1 MTTARVAVVGSCN
14 IDLVARCAALPRP
27 GETVLARS
35 FTTIV
40 GGKGAN
46 QAIAAGRAGARC
58 AIVGA
63 VGDDAY
69 GEQIRSTLRE
79 ANVDVGGL
87 RTVAGPSGTALIFV
101 DDAGE
106 NSIVVVSGANST
118 LTTLGEDDRRIIDEA
133 DALLF
138 QLEIPIEIIVAAATR
153 AHGLRVLNAAPARPL
168 PNELLDVID
177 LLVVN
182 EAEGTAIVPASR
194 AGEDLRA
201 ALLRLVPRVAITIGA
216 DGVLYADRDGAHLEV
231 AAPKVTAV
239 DTTGAGD
246 TFTGLLATA
255 LAERR
260 PTREALELACAA
272 ASLCVETAGASTS
285 IPSRPAIDARWA
297 ATYGPSAVPNAG

>member
-14 IDLVARCAALPRP
+14 IDLVARVATLPRP

-35 FTTIV
+35 FATIV

-69 GEQIRSTLRE
+69 ADAIRAALRE
-79 ANVDVGGL
+79 ASVDVGGL
-87 RTVAGPSGTALIFV
+87 RTVASPSGTALIFV

-106 NSIVVVSGANST
+106 NSIVVVSGANGT
-118 LTTLGEDDRRIIDEA
+118 LTTLAEGDRRTVDEA

-138 QLEIPIEIIVAAATR
+138 QLEVPIEIVIAAATR

-168 PNELLDVID
+168 PRELLDVID

-182 EAEGTAIVPASR
+182 EAEAAAIVPASR
-194 AGEDLRA
+194 PGEDLRA

-216 DGVLYADRDGAHLEV
+216 DGVLYADRDGANFEV

-239 DTTGAGD
+239 DSTGAGD
-246 TFTGLLATA
+246 TFTGVLATA

-285 IPSRPAIDARWA
+285 IPSRRETDARWA
-297 ATYGPSAVPNAG
+297 ATYSASAVSDAR

>member
-1 MTTARVAVVGSCN
+1 VTTARVAVVGSCN

-69 GEQIRSTLRE
+69 GEEIRSTLRE

-138 QLEIPIEIIVAAATR
+138 QLEIPIEIVVAAATR

>member
-1 MTTARVAVVGSCN
+1 VTPARVAVVGSCN

-46 QAIAAGRAGARC
+46 QAIAAGRAGART

-69 GEQIRSTLRE
+69 GDQIRATLRD
-79 ANVDVGGL
+79 AGVDVRGL
-87 RTVAGPSGTALIFV
+87 RAVAGPSGTALIFV

-106 NSIVVVSGANST
+106 NSIVVVSGANGT
-118 LTTLGEDDRRIIDEA
+118 LTTLNATDLAIVDDA

-138 QLEIPIEIIVAAATR
+138 QLEIPIEIIRAAASR
-153 AHGLRVLNAAPARPL
+153 SKGLRVLNAAPARPL
-168 PNELLDVID
+168 SRELLADID

-182 EAEGTAIVPASR
+182 ETEARILAA
-194 AGEDLRA
+194 AGAGADV
-201 ALLRLVPRVAITIGA
+201 LLSGLLSLVPRVAMTLGA
-216 DGVLYADRDGAHLEV
+216 KGVRYADREGARYLV
-231 AAPKVTAV
+231 ATPKVTAV
-239 DTTGAGD
+239 DTTAAGD
-246 TFTGLLATA
+246 TFTGVLATA

-260 PTREALELACAA
+260 STREALELACAA

-285 IPSRPAIDARWA
+285 IPTRPAIDARWA
-297 ATYGPSAVPNAG
+297 ATYGPSAVPNTR

>member
-1 MTTARVAVVGSCN
+1 VTTARVAVVGSCN

-69 GEQIRSTLRE
+69 GEEIRSTLRE

-297 ATYGPSAVPNAG
+297 ATYGPRAVSNAR

>member
-297 ATYGPSAVPNAG
+297 ATYGPRAVSNAR

>member
-1 MTTARVAVVGSCN
+1 VTTARVTVIGSCN
-14 IDLVARCAALPRP
+14 IDLVARVATLPRP

-35 FTTIV
+35 FTTVV

-58 AIVGA
+58 AIVAA

-69 GEQIRSTLRE
+69 ADQIRATLRE

-87 RTVAGPSGTALIFV
+87 RSVAGPSGTALIFV

-106 NSIVVVSGANST
+106 NSIVVVSGANGT
-118 LTTLGEDDRRIIDEA
+118 LTTLGEGDPKIIDEA

-138 QLEIPIEIIVAAATR
+138 QLEIPIEIIAAAAAR
-153 AHGLRVLNAAPARPL
+153 SKGLRVLNAAPARPL
-168 PNELLDVID
+168 SHELLDVID

-182 EAEGTAIVPASR
+182 EAEATAIVPTSR
-194 AGEDLRA
+194 PGAGLRA

-239 DTTGAGD
+239 DTTAAGD
-246 TFTGLLATA
+246 TFTGVLATA

-297 ATYGPSAVPNAG
+297 ATYGPSAVPDAR

>member
-69 GEQIRSTLRE
+69 GEEIRSTLRE

-138 QLEIPIEIIVAAATR
+138 QLEIPIEIVVAAATR